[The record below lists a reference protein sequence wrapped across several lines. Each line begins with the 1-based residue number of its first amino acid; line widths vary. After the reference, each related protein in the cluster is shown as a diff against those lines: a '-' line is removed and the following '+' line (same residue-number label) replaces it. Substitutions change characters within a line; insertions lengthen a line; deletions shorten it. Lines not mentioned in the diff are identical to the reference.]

1 MAIFNEHVNLFGFQ
15 KLKILSRVMEEFPG
29 RYHYHQRTKVYRK
42 DLFAGK
48 VKPYIFHMSWTSN
61 KIHTILFFRQM
72 GEWYVCQQAMYTK
85 ECGRYYYRYYRKSMT
100 LSAKTVFLDNFANEL
115 ANFV

>member
-1 MAIFNEHVNLFGFQ
+1 
-15 KLKILSRVMEEFPG
+15 
-29 RYHYHQRTKVYRK
+29 
-42 DLFAGK
+42 
-48 VKPYIFHMSWTSN
+48 
-61 KIHTILFFRQM
+61 M